1 MDRRAVSAARV
12 LVTDLDG
19 TLLGGEPKERRRLR
33 DALARH
39 PQIKVVFAT
48 GRSLDSVQALLRD
61 DPLIPVPR
69 WIIADVGASVVD
81 APRMLHVEDLE
92 EELRRGW
99 PGAEDVR
106 AKLSAFPQLVYQH
119 GVAQEGR
126 CSFHLDP
133 AGLTGALRCAV
144 KDLGCS
150 WTYSSGQFFDVLP
163 AGASKG
169 NALEL
174 LRRGM
179 GWARQGVLAAGDS
192 LNDLSMLSGGT
203 HAVVVANAEAALAA
217 AVPVREEVHHSV
229 WEGAAA
235 VLEGMERLG
244 WLDCRSVTVGYHRP
258 PVRWI
263 DGSWH
268 APCSPNG
275 ILPTLRSAL
284 ADERLN
290 AVWAAAHTGE
300 RPPTATAAA
309 AAGVPLSLLPLSPER
324 WTGYFHRVCKE
335 TLWPALMSQPDLI
348 RDLPDHWSDYERV
361 NVAFARHIGSLAA
374 QGGTVW
380 LHDYNLWLVAA
391 VLKTRRPDL
400 AIGLFHHTPFPR
412 PEIFHRIPAAEQL
425 IASLAHLDWA
435 GFHTADDADNFRRLF
450 SSAAMPAPRLGVHPL
465 GIDRQAVAEMAKS
478 RVRHQHR
485 DGGRD
490 TQLVLSV
497 ERLDY
502 AKAPVHKIH
511 ALDALLT
518 RAPQLRGKVSY
529 RLICPPPEPGIEAYD
544 TTREDL
550 ETAISL
556 INHRWATPAW
566 QPVDYIPHNL
576 DFPEVVDQYLA
587 ADVFWV
593 TSLADGMNLTAQEYV
608 TAHHATNR
616 PGTLILSRYAGVA
629 RHTGSAALLTDPHS
643 ADDLVATLRTALTMP
658 VHERTAHIDQLQRLL
673 DIPAPDEW
681 ARACIAAIQHARTP
695 LQAGRVLADASHAVA

>member
-19 TLLGGEPKERRRLR
+19 TLLGGDRRERRRLR

-39 PQIKVVFAT
+39 PHIKVVFAT
-48 GRSLDSVQALLRD
+48 GRSLASVRELLRD
-61 DPLIPVPR
+61 DPLIPISH
-69 WIIADVGASVVD
+69 WIIADVGASVID
-81 APRMLHVEDLE
+81 GPRMLHVDALE
-92 EELRRGW
+92 EQLRMGW
-99 PGAEDVR
+99 PGAEQVR
-106 AKLSAFPQLVYQH
+106 ARLSSFSQLVYQD

-133 AGLTGALRCAV
+133 TGLTGALRYAV

-150 WTYSSGQFFDVLP
+150 WTYSSGRFFDVLP
-163 AGASKG
+163 VGASKG

-179 GWARQGVLAAGDS
+179 GWARQGVLAVGDS
-192 LNDLSMLSGGT
+192 LNDLSMLSTGT
-203 HAVVVANAEAALAA
+203 HAVVVANAEVALAA
-217 AVPVREEVHHSV
+217 AAPAREEVHHSV

-263 DGSWH
+263 DGGWRS
-268 APCSPNG
+268 PCSPNG

-284 ADERLN
+284 ADERLD

-300 RPPTATAAA
+300 SAPTATAAT
-309 AAGVPLSLLPLSPER
+309 AAGVSLSLLPLSPDR
-324 WTGYFHRVCKE
+324 WAGYFHRACKE

-348 RDLPDHWSDYERV
+348 RDLPEHWSDYERV
-361 NVAFARHIGSLAA
+361 NVAFARHIASLAA

-380 LHDYNLWLVAA
+380 LHDYNLWLVPA
-391 VLKTRRPDL
+391 VLKSRRPDL
-400 AIGLFHHTPFPR
+400 AVGLFHHTPFPQ
-412 PEIFHRIPAAEQL
+412 PEVFRRIPQAEQL
-425 IASLAHLDWA
+425 ISSLAYLDWA
-435 GFHTADDADNFRRLF
+435 GFHTADSADNFRRLF
-450 SSAAMPAPRLGVHPL
+450 TSAFRTTPQLGVHPL
-465 GIDRQAVAEMAKS
+465 GIDRRAVAEMAKA
-478 RVRHQHR
+478 RLGHR
-485 DGGRD
+485 RQGAGGD

-502 AKAPVHKIH
+502 AKAPVRKIQ
-511 ALDALLT
+511 ALDTLLAQT
-518 RAPQLRGKVSY
+518 PQLREKVSY
-529 RLICPPPEPGIEAYD
+529 RLICPPPEPGIAAYD
-544 TTREDL
+544 TTREEL
-550 ETAISL
+550 ESAVDRV
-556 INHRWATPAW
+556 NHRWATAAW

-576 DFPEVVDQYLA
+576 DFPAVVDHYLA

-608 TAHHATNR
+608 TTHHATHR
-616 PGTLILSRYAGVA
+616 PGTLVLSRYAGVA

-643 ADDLVATLRTALTMP
+643 ERDLVATLRTALAMP
-658 VHERTAHIDQLQRLL
+658 VADRTAHINRLHDLL
-673 DIPAPDEW
+673 DLPAPDQW
-681 ARACIAAIQHARTP
+681 ARACITAIHRSRTP
-695 LQAGRVLADASHAVA
+695 EQPAHPLTPAAHAMV